1 MGKDGEMGGSIESE
15 ALGAPERAAEDATAR
30 AVLEALQ
37 RALLPRVLPVVPG
50 LTIEARY
57 VPGGNGLRLGG
68 DWYDAFTLPNGRV
81 LLAIGD
87 VVGRGPLA
95 TAAMSRLRTMLE
107 VYALEGSSPRA
118 VLERLNQCAEM
129 AGHDDVA
136 TVAVLT
142 IDPPSGRVEIATAGH
157 PPLAIRDADGT
168 VTFVSGPSG
177 PPIGAT
183 PRARFTQH
191 EIVLAAGST
200 LVCYTDGLIA
210 RRGEGLDAG
219 LARLA
224 ELLTDG
230 PDNLQTLADHLL
242 GPDDGTADDDVALV
256 IVRTDREV
264 QPLQLR
270 LPARLRSL
278 RPTRHALA
286 YWLHRAGAD
295 AATATTLVLAV
306 NEAVANA
313 VEHAYQP
320 GSGEVN
326 IEARVDDGAI
336 EVRVRDRGTW
346 RPRRDVGG
354 GLGLHLME
362 RLVDDV
368 AVDTTG
374 GGTTVVLRVAS
385 AHAGGSRQ

>member
-1 MGKDGEMGGSIESE
+1 MGTDAEMGGTIRTDDEPAHATAEES
-15 ALGAPERAAEDATAR
+15 TAR

-37 RALLPRVLPVVPG
+37 RALLPRVLPVAPG

-57 VPGGNGLRLGG
+57 IPGGDGLHLGG
-68 DWYDAFTLPNGRV
+68 DWYDAFSLPNGRV
-81 LLAIGD
+81 VLAIGD

-95 TAAMSRLRTMLE
+95 TAAMSRLRAMLE

-118 VLERLNQCAEM
+118 VLERLNQSAEI

-136 TVAVLT
+136 AVTVLT
-142 IDPPSGRVEIATAGH
+142 IDPASGRVEIATAGH
-157 PPLAIRDADGT
+157 PPVAIRDADGT
-168 VTFVSGPSG
+168 VTFASGPSG

-183 PRARFTQH
+183 ARARFAQH
-191 EIVLAAGST
+191 DVVLGAGAT
-200 LVCYTDGLIA
+200 LVCYTDGLVA

-230 PDNLQTLADHLL
+230 PDDLVALADHLL
-242 GPDDGTADDDVALV
+242 GTPDRHADDVALV
-256 IVRTDREV
+256 VVRADREV
-264 QPLQLR
+264 KPLTLR

-286 YWLHRAGAD
+286 YWLQRAGAD
-295 AATATTLVLAV
+295 AETASSVVLAV

-320 GSGEVN
+320 GAGEVN
-326 IEARVDDGAI
+326 VEARLDGATI
-336 EVRVRDRGTW
+336 EVRVCDGGAW
-346 RPRRDVGG
+346 RPRRDAGG

-362 RLVDDV
+362 RLVDDIE
-368 AVDTTG
+368 VDTTG
-374 GGTTVVLRVAS
+374 RGTTVVLRVGS
-385 AHAGGSRQ
+385 GHPGGSRR